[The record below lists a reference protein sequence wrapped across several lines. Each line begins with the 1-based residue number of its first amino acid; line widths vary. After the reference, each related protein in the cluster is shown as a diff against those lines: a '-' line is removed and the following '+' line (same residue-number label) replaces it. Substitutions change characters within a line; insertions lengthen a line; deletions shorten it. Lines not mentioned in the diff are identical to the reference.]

1 MSSEQRGGAVP
12 LSRAQS
18 GRWLG
23 GVCAGLAPL
32 RGLSVG
38 WMRIGFVL
46 LGLLGGIGVAVY
58 LACWLIIPVA
68 ATDTGADPGA
78 AGPPRGVV
86 AVAQACA
93 ACVGLMVLAG
103 GAAIATLFGLG
114 WLVVLLAA
122 AVLAGVFAGRRRL
135 GPAWALLPI
144 AALTLPAVAVA
155 ASGLRL
161 APQAGQ
167 TVVAPG
173 TSAQLQ
179 STVYRSG
186 LGEMLIDLRGTSF
199 PATGTVNL
207 RIRAGVKRTIVALP
221 AGECVHV
228 NLHYQV
234 NPFLV
239 GLGALLT
246 GRSTLPYS
254 AVDVFGRLYTPRTGT
269 VIDQGLG
276 AYPTLNIDFSSE
288 GGSLYVR
295 DYPNTVNPNIEPDW
309 PGYIGKPEAR
319 PNLHGEPRKI
329 WPMMLRAWRQRLRT
343 EIASDRSVDEL
354 MPGPCG

>member
-1 MSSEQRGGAVP
+1 MSSEQRAGAVP
-12 LSRAQS
+12 LSRVQS

-38 WMRIGFVL
+38 WMRVGFVL
-46 LGLLGGIGVAVY
+46 LGLLGGIGIAVY

-68 ATDTGADPGA
+68 GTDTGAAPGA
-78 AGPPRGVV
+78 AGPHGVV
-86 AVAQACA
+86 DVAQACA
-93 ACVGLMVLAG
+93 AGVGLMVLGG

-114 WLVVLLAA
+114 WVVALLAA
-122 AVLAGVFAGRRRL
+122 AVLAGAFAGRRRL

-155 ASGLRL
+155 ASGWRL

-167 TVVAPG
+167 TVVAPR

-179 STVYRSG
+179 TVYRSG
-186 LGEMLIDLRGTSF
+186 LGDMLIDLRGTSF
-199 PATGTVNL
+199 PATSTVSL

-228 NLHYQV
+228 NLHYHV
-234 NPFLV
+234 DPFLV

-269 VIDQGLG
+269 VIDQGPG
-276 AYPTLNIDFSSE
+276 AYPTLKINFASQ

-309 PGYIGKPEAR
+309 PGYIGEPEAR

-329 WPMMLRAWRQRLRT
+329 WPIMLRAWRGRLRT
-343 EIASDRSVDEL
+343 EIASDRTVDEL